1 MAGRQTCEMNL
12 RFLALLFIHMVKGS
26 RRISSGGVMLRA
38 VFSRFLRE
46 TAAAAASSSSDESSH
61 SERCG
66 RRGGGGGGPGGPVSV
81 VSFGAFEAKR
91 NVYYSPSG
99 NVGGG

>member
-1 MAGRQTCEMNL
+1 
-12 RFLALLFIHMVKGS
+12 MVKGS
-26 RRISSGGVMLRA
+26 RKISSGGVMLRA

-46 TAAAAASSSSDESSH
+46 TAAAASSSSDESSH

-81 VSFGAFEAKR
+81 INIDAFETVR
-91 NVYYSPSG
+91 IYCYSPSG
-99 NVGGG
+99 SVGGGWDDICGR